1 MSCRSYCEPVTT
13 VTLTYSRQHCKVSN
27 HLHLCA
33 MTTTQQRI
41 SSVDRRQQI
50 LGIATEMFA
59 EKGFGGTTT
68 REIAAHA
75 QVNEALIFRHFP
87 TKEELYWAVLEAKV
101 RSEDF
106 HLRLEELLSGA
117 ANVRE
122 ALLAV
127 ADWTLQRR
135 AEDHATTRLSMF
147 CALERHE
154 LSQRF
159 FGHFI
164 AEYFE
169 VLANYLRRQ
178 MCQGVLRSADPIMA
192 ARTFMGAVVY
202 HSLIQE
208 LFGPV
213 DTTGNTD
220 AREASRLM
228 VSIWLDGMSAGSPSR
243 HSGAVAKLKNKGTSP
258 KRTSRKALRQAPTEI
273 QEPTQ

>member
-1 MSCRSYCEPVTT
+1 
-13 VTLTYSRQHCKVSN
+13 
-27 HLHLCA
+27 

-41 SSVDRRQQI
+41 SSVDRRRQI
-50 LGIATEMFA
+50 LAIATEMFA
-59 EKGFGGTTT
+59 EKGFEGTTT

-87 TKEELYWAVLEAKV
+87 SKEELYWAVLEAKV

-106 HLRLEELLSGA
+106 HLRLEELLAGA

-127 ADWTLQRR
+127 AEWTLERR
-135 AEDHATTRLSMF
+135 ARDHSTTRLSLF

-154 LSQRF
+154 LSRRF

-178 MCQGVLRSADPIMA
+178 MRQGVLRSADPLMA
-192 ARTFMGAVVY
+192 ARTFIGAVGY
-202 HSLIQE
+202 HSLIKE
-208 LFGPV
+208 LFGPLDV
-213 DTTGNTD
+213 AGDIAGTTDT
-220 AREASRLM
+220 REASRLM
-228 VSIWLDGMSAGSPSR
+228 VSIWLDGMSAAP
-243 HSGAVAKLKNKGTSP
+243 VAKLKNSA
-258 KRTSRKALRQAPTEI
+258 TSRKRASRQALTEI
-273 QEPTQ
+273 LEPTT

>member
-1 MSCRSYCEPVTT
+1 
-13 VTLTYSRQHCKVSN
+13 
-27 HLHLCA
+27 

-41 SSVDRRQQI
+41 SSVDRREQI

-59 EKGFGGTTT
+59 EKGFEGTTT

-75 QVNEALIFRHFP
+75 QINEALIFRHFP

-101 RSEDF
+101 R
-106 HLRLEELLSGA
+106 
-117 ANVRE
+117 E

-127 ADWTLQRR
+127 AEWTLQRR
-135 AEDHATTRLSMF
+135 AEDHATTRLSLF

-154 LSQRF
+154 LSRRF

-169 VLANYLRRQ
+169 VLAGYLRRQ
-178 MCQGVLRSADPIMA
+178 MRLGVLRSADPFMA
-192 ARTFMGAVVY
+192 ARSFIGAVVY

-213 DTTGNTD
+213 DTTGNMD
-220 AREASRLM
+220 VHEASSLM
-228 VSIWLDGMSAGSPSR
+228 VSIWLDGMSAETANR
-243 HSGAVAKLKNKGTSP
+243 RTVAK
-258 KRTSRKALRQAPTEI
+258 RKAPKQVLTEI
-273 QEPTQ
+273 QEPT

>member
-1 MSCRSYCEPVTT
+1 
-13 VTLTYSRQHCKVSN
+13 
-27 HLHLCA
+27 

-41 SSVDRRQQI
+41 SSVDRREQI

-59 EKGFGGTTT
+59 EKGFEGTTT

-106 HLRLEELLSGA
+106 HLRLEELLAGA

-127 ADWTLQRR
+127 AEWTLQRR
-135 AEDHATTRLSMF
+135 AEDHSTTRLSLF

-154 LSQRF
+154 LSRRF

-169 VLANYLRRQ
+169 VLASYLRRQ
-178 MCQGVLRSADPIMA
+178 MRLGVLRSADPFMA
-192 ARTFMGAVVY
+192 ARSFIGAVVY

-213 DTTGNTD
+213 DTTGNMD
-220 AREASRLM
+220 VHEASSLM
-228 VSIWLDGMSAGSPSR
+228 VSIWLDGMSAETASR
-243 HSGAVAKLKNKGTSP
+243 RTAAKLNKSGAFP
-258 KRTSRKALRQAPTEI
+258 KRTSRKAPRQVLTET
-273 QEPTQ
+273 QEPT

>member
-1 MSCRSYCEPVTT
+1 
-13 VTLTYSRQHCKVSN
+13 
-27 HLHLCA
+27 
-33 MTTTQQRI
+33 MTTAQQRI

-59 EKGFGGTTT
+59 EKGFVGTTT

-106 HLRLEELLSGA
+106 HLRLEELLAGA

-127 ADWTLQRR
+127 AEWTLQRR
-135 AEDHATTRLSMF
+135 AEDHATTRLSLF

-154 LSQRF
+154 LSRRF
-159 FGHFI
+159 FGRFI

-178 MCQGVLRSADPIMA
+178 MRLGVLRSADPVMA
-192 ARTFMGAVVY
+192 ARTFIGTVVY
-202 HSLIQE
+202 HSLIKE
-208 LFGPV
+208 LFGPG
-213 DTTGNTD
+213 DTAGNTAGNMD
-220 AREASRLM
+220 AREASRMM
-228 VSIWLDGMSAGSPSR
+228 VSIWLDGMSAEPASR
-243 HSGAVAKLKNKGTSP
+243 HSGHELKNSAASR
-258 KRTSRKALRQAPTEI
+258 KRTSRKVPRQALAEI

>member
-1 MSCRSYCEPVTT
+1 
-13 VTLTYSRQHCKVSN
+13 
-27 HLHLCA
+27 

-192 ARTFMGAVVY
+192 ARTFIGAVVY

-228 VSIWLDGMSAGSPSR
+228 VSIWLDGMSAESPSR